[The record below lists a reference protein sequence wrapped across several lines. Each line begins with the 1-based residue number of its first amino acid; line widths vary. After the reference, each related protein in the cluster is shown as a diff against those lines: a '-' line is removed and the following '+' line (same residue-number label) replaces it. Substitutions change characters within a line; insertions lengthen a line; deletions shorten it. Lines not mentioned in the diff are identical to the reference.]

1 MASEDAA
8 WCPGP
13 RGPARP
19 PRASE
24 PFCCSSREHAPSSSR
39 RENQATRPT
48 QHASFFF
55 KKISIMPH
63 LCTVETEG
71 QQFMGKQDVVLRVHA
86 RAQLTGRRGGGVGR
100 GYENEYVCV

>member
-1 MASEDAA
+1 MV
-8 WCPGP
+8 PGP
-13 RGPARP
+13 QRPCPAPEGQRALLLQL
-19 PRASE
+19 PR
-24 PFCCSSREHAPSSSR
+24 
-39 RENQATRPT
+39 TRPFILPT
-48 QHASFFF
+48 RKSGNATYAARVIFFL
-55 KKISIMPH
+55 KISIMPH